1 MPIVVPGRD
10 YTQSWN
16 ALADVFGNYAQT
28 REDAYQRQ
36 RQRASDARAAAYHAQ
51 RMRNIGLDITEK
63 ERIAGNILSDEE
75 LAAQMGIAF
84 APSSVPTTPS
94 NFGQYPGEG
103 GREPPTVTTG
113 FAPTEDAR
121 NLARVKMGRG
131 MTPDAALVIQ
141 RMQNY
146 AHSLEQRKEQALA
159 AGDVHRTRLLDEEI
173 KTIQRDIDVATKQ
186 STIDYAGT
194 QAEASASRAETAA
207 LAARQNRKWYESVGI
222 ATGDIR
228 KPGMIPHTRS
238 DTPGYTVDPRSYR
251 PDDPEW
257 KQAEKY
263 YTAYG
268 PKSQADFATIAD
280 VASGRRNWDTSL
292 DKSGYTVAQTNTLA
306 DTFAPQFETQFDD
319 SDQVSKREAEKMAS
333 YALAAAKQI
342 FNNPDIPLPPGTTAL
357 DLYNQILNQRDL
369 YSVDGGIWPNDNYE
383 PITEVATIIENWQ
396 NLNKTER
403 PPGDQGQATNN
414 VTFTGINKQTGKQV
428 TVTQEELIAAARER
442 YPHMSIEVAIAK
454 VKQDLGIQ

>member
-1 MPIVVPGRD
+1 MPIVVPGKD

-16 ALADVFGNYAQT
+16 ALADVFGDYAQT

-141 RMQNY
+141 RMQNF
-146 AHSLEQRKEQALA
+146 AHSLEQRKEQAIA
-159 AGDVHRTRLLDEEI
+159 AGDVHRIKLLDEEI
-173 KTIQRDIDVATKQ
+173 KTIQRDINAATKQ

-207 LAARQNRKWYESVGI
+207 LAARQNRKWDEAIRI
-222 ATGDIR
+222 ATGETY
-228 KPGMIPHTRS
+228 KPGVGPRSSSDAYNFRPGPTRGQ
-238 DTPGYTVDPRSYR
+238 DPVDPRMYR

-268 PKSQADFATIAD
+268 PTSQADFATIAD

-292 DKSGYTVAQTNTLA
+292 NKSGYTVAQTNTLA
-306 DTFAPQFETQFDD
+306 DTFAPQFATQFDD
-319 SDQVSKREAEKMAS
+319 DDDVTRRESEQMAN

-342 FNNPDIPLPPGTTAL
+342 FNNPDIQLPRGTTAL
-357 DLYNQILNQRDL
+357 SLYNQILNQRDL
-369 YSVDGGIWPNDNYE
+369 YAVDDWPNVPGTDYV
-383 PITEVATIIENWQ
+383 PITEVATIIKNWQ
-396 NLNKTER
+396 NLNTER
-403 PPGDQGQATNN
+403 DTGTNQGRSTPEILN
-414 VTFTGINKQTGKQV
+414 
-428 TVTQEELIAAARER
+428 LSRDER
-442 YPHMSIEVAIAK
+442 KAQLEQLGTPVNEAIAIMRRE
-454 VKQDLGIQ
+454 GYFN

>member
-1 MPIVVPGRD
+1 MPIVVPGKD

-36 RQRASDARAAAYHAQ
+36 RQQESDARAAAYHTQ
-51 RMRNIGLDITEK
+51 RMRNLGLDITEK
-63 ERIAGNILSDEE
+63 ERVAGNILSDEE
-75 LAAQMGIAF
+75 LAAQFGVAF

-94 NFGQYPGEG
+94 NFSQYPGEG
-103 GREPPTVTTG
+103 GREPASITTG

-131 MTPDAALVIQ
+131 MTPDVALTIQ

-146 AHSLEQRKEQALA
+146 AHSLEKRKEQALA

-173 KTIQRDIDVATKQ
+173 KTIQRNIAVATEQ

-207 LAARQNRKWYESVGI
+207 LAARQKRKWDESVGVF
-222 ATGDIR
+222 TGDVY
-228 KPGMIPHTRS
+228 KPGVGPRSSSDAYDFRPGPTRGQ
-238 DTPGYTVDPRSYR
+238 DPVDPRYFN

-263 YTAYG
+263 YAAYG
-268 PKSQADFATIAD
+268 PKSQVAPEDIAGA
-280 VASGRRNWDTSL
+280 VSGKINWATSL
-292 DKSGYTVAQTNTLA
+292 DKSGYTTSQANTLA
-306 DTFAPQFETQFDD
+306 ETFAPQFATQFDD
-319 SDQVSKREAEKMAS
+319 SDQVTRRESEQMAN

-342 FNNPDIPLPPGTTAL
+342 FNNPDIQLQRGTTAL
-357 DLYNQILNQRDL
+357 DLYNQILSQRDL
-369 YSVDGGIWPNDNYE
+369 YAVDKGFMFNDNYE

-396 NLNKTER
+396 NLNTER
-403 PPGDQGQATNN
+403 GAGTNQGRSTPEILNLSRDERKAQLEQLGTPVNEAIT
-414 VTFTGINKQTGKQV
+414 IMR
-428 TVTQEELIAAARER
+428 REG
-442 YPHMSIEVAIAK
+442 YFN
-454 VKQDLGIQ
+454 